1 MSDAKPLAGTV
12 GWFDLTIDNA
22 DEIREFYEQVVG
34 WTSTPLSMGT
44 YNDFV
49 MSAPSTGDPVSG
61 ICNARGNNKG
71 LPPAWLMYVNV
82 DDILSS
88 TEQCKKLGGE
98 LIAPIRKMDGHGKFC
113 VIRDPAGAVMAL
125 FEPI

>member
-44 YNDFV
+44 
-49 MSAPSTGDPVSG
+49 
-61 ICNARGNNKG
+61 
-71 LPPAWLMYVNV
+71 
-82 DDILSS
+82 
-88 TEQCKKLGGE
+88 
-98 LIAPIRKMDGHGKFC
+98 
-113 VIRDPAGAVMAL
+113 
-125 FEPI
+125 